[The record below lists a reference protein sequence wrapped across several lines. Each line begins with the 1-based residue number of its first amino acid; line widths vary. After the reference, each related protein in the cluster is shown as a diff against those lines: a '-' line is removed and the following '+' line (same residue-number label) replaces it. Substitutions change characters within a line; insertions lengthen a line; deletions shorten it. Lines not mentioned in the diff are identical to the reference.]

1 MINTLFSE
9 REFIEYHKILYKN
22 KLSSSNLNILIF
34 EVKLTF
40 QLVKQAHD
48 NNKKVDIINFTLI
61 SKYVSQLI
69 TVLYIVKLQFTN
81 SSVHRMFP
89 DSLWLI
95 NVLHVC
101 ASAPISSGSASYQGT
116 LSHFYPLCTQCV
128 LHPSGTGS
136 CILQTETGFKIQISI
151 SETLLEPCRYL
162 IKPNSTYISIY
173 FKVSK
178 IIKRLKSLSFQN
190 VNGEHI
196 LWLFSNLPYLFT
208 LKFICKRPQCI
219 NTFYEKLKL
228 GSFKTSLTIS
238 YEFIPFNTSAFGICS
253 QKNYKNLLNLI
264 ILVIFNKLLL
274 INAFSSH
281 TTHGT
286 YCYQ

>member
-89 DSLWLI
+89 DSGW
-95 NVLHVC
+95 
-101 ASAPISSGSASYQGT
+101 
-116 LSHFYPLCTQCV
+116 
-128 LHPSGTGS
+128 
-136 CILQTETGFKIQISI
+136 
-151 SETLLEPCRYL
+151 
-162 IKPNSTYISIY
+162 
-173 FKVSK
+173 
-178 IIKRLKSLSFQN
+178 
-190 VNGEHI
+190 
-196 LWLFSNLPYLFT
+196 
-208 LKFICKRPQCI
+208 
-219 NTFYEKLKL
+219 
-228 GSFKTSLTIS
+228 
-238 YEFIPFNTSAFGICS
+238 
-253 QKNYKNLLNLI
+253 
-264 ILVIFNKLLL
+264 
-274 INAFSSH
+274 
-281 TTHGT
+281 
-286 YCYQ
+286 